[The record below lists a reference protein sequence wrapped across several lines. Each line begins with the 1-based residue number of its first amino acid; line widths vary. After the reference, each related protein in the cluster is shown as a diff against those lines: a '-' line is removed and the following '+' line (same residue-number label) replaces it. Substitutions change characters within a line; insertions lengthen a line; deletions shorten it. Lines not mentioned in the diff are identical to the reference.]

1 MGAEE
6 AALSHFTWI
15 DAVLVL
21 LSLAVTLWAGLAV
34 KRYVGGLE
42 DYLVARRGMGLYIG
56 TASLVSTE
64 IGIITYA
71 YQAQF
76 GFLAG
81 FSAFSVGLITIAV
94 AFAVGQTGFV
104 ITRLREAQVMTV
116 PEYFERRYG
125 RGVRVLAGVLMA
137 VGGSLNLGIFPL
149 IEARFLTIL
158 TGIDA
163 RFVTWTMAA
172 LLLLALAY
180 TAVGGMVSLLLTN
193 YLQYV
198 TLAAGTVVVTLVCL
212 RAAGWGAMSRAVAD
226 HLHGQGTNPFA
237 PGDLGAGFLVWQVL
251 LWIALMTVWQT
262 VAMRAFSA
270 TDARTSRRVYQL
282 TSGLFLG
289 RAVIPM
295 AWGIAALAFF
305 WGMAAPLPSYHASPA
320 GERARLA
327 AELRGSFQE
336 RLDRGEIAALL
347 PRVDRLEQL
356 AAAEGPAAEADRQQ
370 ARTWRDDVGMVAMPW
385 MLARTLPTGLL
396 GLVLAG
402 MLAASVSTYAGYFLG
417 WSAILAQDVVGPLVP
432 GGLSDAARLRLTRL
446 TVIGLALFILVWSL
460 VYEVPGPA
468 FFYLQVTAN
477 LFMAPTLVTVVAGLY
492 WRRASAV
499 GACLAFLLGALASL
513 GYLVPGLG
521 LGVAAAGNLS
531 WGLALFGLVLGS
543 LLFPAP
549 GREKA
554 PAVEEARA

>member
-1 MGAEE
+1 
-6 AALSHFTWI
+6 LSHFALF
-15 DAVLVL
+15 DAVLVA
-21 LSLAVTLWAGLAV
+21 LSLVLTLWAGLFV
-34 KRYVGGLE
+34 KRYIGGLE

-56 TASLVSTE
+56 AASLVSTE

-81 FSAFSVGLITIAV
+81 FSAFVVGLITIAV
-94 AFAVGQTGFV
+94 AFGVGQTGFV
-104 ITRLREAQVMTV
+104 IARLREARVMTV

-158 TGIDA
+158 TGVEP
-163 RFVTWTMAA
+163 RYVTWTMAA

-193 YLQYV
+193 YVQYV
-198 TLAAGTVVVTLVCL
+198 ILAAGTIVVTLVCL
-212 RAAGWGAMSRAVAD
+212 RTTSWGAMSEAVTTR
-226 HLHGQGTNPFA
+226 LHGAGTNPFA
-237 PGDLGAGFLVWQVL
+237 RGDLGPGFVLWQVL
-251 LWIALMTVWQT
+251 LWVALMTVWQS

-270 TDARTSRRVYQL
+270 ADTRTSKRVYQL
-282 TSGLFLG
+282 TSVLFLG

-295 AWGIAALAFF
+295 GWGIAALAFF
-305 WGMAAPLPSYHASPA
+305 WSAAPPLPADAAGPA
-320 GERARLA
+320 AERRRLA
-327 AELRGSFQE
+327 TELRQDFAPE
-336 RLDRGEIAALL
+336 LDRGNVASLL

-356 AAAEGPAAEADRQQ
+356 SIAEGAPADADRRQ
-370 ARTWRDDVGMVAMPW
+370 AASWRQDLGLVAMPW
-385 MLARTLPTGLL
+385 MLAATLPSGLL

-402 MLAASVSTYAGYFLG
+402 MLAASISTYAGYFLG

-446 TVIGLALFILVWSL
+446 TVIGLALFVLVWSL
-460 VYEVPGPA
+460 VYRVPGPA

-477 LFMAPTLVTVVAGLY
+477 LFMAPTLLAVVGGLY
-492 WRRASAV
+492 WRRASAS
-499 GACLAFLLGALASL
+499 GAVLAFVLGAGASL
-513 GYLVPGLG
+513 LYLVPGLDVD
-521 LGVAAAGNLS
+521 VATAGNLS
-531 WGLALFGLVLGS
+531 WGLALLGLVLGS
-543 LLFPAP
+543 LLRP
-549 GREKA
+549 GRAGSEHA
-554 PAVEEARA
+554 PAAREGAA